1 MLARPRPHL
10 TDHKPL
16 DQSAA
21 AGAAAYV
28 RPRESVPNGMSH
40 ERDALSLPAAAMSVA
55 LRVSEACQ
63 LCPPSVIAADA
74 ATTGRAS
81 QYLPL

>member
-1 MLARPRPHL
+1 
-10 TDHKPL
+10 
-16 DQSAA
+16 
-21 AGAAAYV
+21 
-28 RPRESVPNGMSH
+28 MSH

-63 LCPPSVIAADA
+63 LCPPSVIAAGA